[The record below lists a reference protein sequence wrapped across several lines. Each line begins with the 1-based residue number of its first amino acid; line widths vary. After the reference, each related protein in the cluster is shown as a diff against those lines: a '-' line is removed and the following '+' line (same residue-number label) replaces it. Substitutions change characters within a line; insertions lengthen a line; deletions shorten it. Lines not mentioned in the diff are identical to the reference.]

1 MRLNLEGSTWNLVTL
16 KYAKNI
22 ILMYKNCTYKG
33 HYLQDLEVSG
43 WIQALSGQLDFPVV
57 DGGKD
62 LTRAQKQLLNLA
74 RIVLHQP
81 PVVLLDEATNGLD
94 AADEELISRIHFGH
108 NLWIYNFKTDICEF
122 LQVGF

>member
-1 MRLNLEGSTWNLVTL
+1 
-16 KYAKNI
+16 
-22 ILMYKNCTYKG
+22 
-33 HYLQDLEVSG
+33 
-43 WIQALSGQLDFPVV
+43 VV

-94 AADEELISRIHFGH
+94 AADEGPISRIHFGH
-108 NLWIYNFKTDICEF
+108 NLRIYNFKSDNCEF
-122 LQVGF
+122 LQVGFLGQLNPNIYPSLSKKYLWVFWGGNSIHRSFVKVCQKPFGRNGDS